1 MFDQKGFRWW
11 LAEPR
16 GAKVPRGWSGLLLV
30 ALALAGFACN
40 SGPET
45 RSGWLS
51 GRALV
56 APGVPL
62 VGATILVDSV
72 DHHDGRGALRRRV
85 AAEALTDEEGYF
97 ETPTYTAS
105 GVLMLTTS
113 GGTFH
118 DPISGRL
125 IELDRDVGMNALHWL
140 ARPFGTAEQTHITP
154 MHALVEARF
163 RRKVIEVRHVRRAL
177 AAAYAQ
183 VGEHFGNVEWE
194 HIEPADLQQ
203 PAIGPTEK
211 VRASWL
217 LGGFALL
224 AADMRE
230 ASGASEHVVNVM
242 TLIDMAKADLRE
254 GELDGNDANDR
265 APGSG
270 LQVGECEAVPPT
282 CQVKAPGCQLSAC
295 RSGCDLFANTFRDG
309 LAAAVRKY
317 IGPAG
322 YPTRW
327 NRTGLSSADAK
338 LMLDALQRNTDPDLF
353 GDACIETAD
362 RSAPTITWEVLR
374 EGQWQPLPE
383 GELVRGALSVRA
395 LAYDDAEAVPS
406 IVLEGLPGERPG
418 PVATTIID
426 TVAESDGTFSLVAI
440 AHDAA
445 GNQRRSTRSL
455 EIDNTAPVLTL
466 DSSGFYVDSQ
476 TGQWWT
482 ADSAPVVRGTL
493 TELHADKVEVV
504 IEGVVVATAALE
516 GESWVVAVPA
526 GKVPTSGAEVTI
538 RATDGAGNVGTVA
551 RSLRLDTTPPSLLV
565 EPSVVYDEANSAEFY
580 DLDNPATNTWLQ
592 RHVTGGAPID
602 LAQSMPPACA
612 TVRKFSHLLFQE
624 LVLGSTGNL
633 NPLRLSL
640 VASDDGVGVAGGSEQ
655 LRVTVRNGASTVE
668 VLPWSTMAGIP
679 LGGNATRFI
688 AGLYRDGPQAIAA
701 LGTMEG
707 EYHVE
712 LRATDKLGR
721 TVVQERCWN
730 HKILAPKLKLTEGAE
745 TGALA
750 TGFDLALYST
760 ALGAAGPAG
769 NVSGKLLSATPQG
782 AAVWQWRVRNY
793 VAAPIYVTVKI
804 PLTDIAVSR
813 GFLVKETFV
822 DWQGTYLSCGTP
834 RPQQPPP
841 QCVIAQTS
849 PAYTGTSSNVDFK
862 DAKFRARMFL
872 GAPGGVNLGAEVLPC
887 TGCTNNDA
895 EQTYTFEIP
904 ARTTP
909 QGSPLQEY
917 VFLTHL
923 RPEAQGFGG
932 VTLRTLLAPSDAV
945 SSDAGPFGEFV
956 INNARLTGRL
966 MTAPSPLYC
975 TAQEFNDELRQWFCT
990 RQERKQTYRAL
1001 TSLEL
1006 SWTRDVVTIFSGSAT
1021 PSLPVTTIRTA
1032 TIRRQTSTWNSATS
1046 LPYP

>member
-1 MFDQKGFRWW
+1 MSRYKGNRWR

-16 GAKVPRGWSGLLLV
+16 GSEAPRGRSGLLLV
-30 ALALAGFACN
+30 ALTLASFACN

-118 DPISGRL
+118 DPFSGRL

-163 RRKVIEVRHVRRAL
+163 RRKVIELRHVRRAL

-203 PAIGPTEK
+203 PAPSPTEK

-230 ASGASEHVVNVM
+230 ASGATENVVNVM

-317 IGPAG
+317 IGPAS

-338 LMLDALQRNTDPDLF
+338 LMLDALQRNADPDLF

-374 EGQWQPLPE
+374 EGRWQPLPE

-406 IVLEGLPGERPG
+406 IVLEGLPSERPG

-466 DSSGFYVDSQ
+466 ESGGFYVDSQ

-482 ADSAPVVRGTL
+482 ADSAPVMRGTL

-602 LAQSMPPACA
+602 LAQSMPPACV

-640 VASDDGVGVAGGSEQ
+640 VASDDGVGVARGTEQ

-679 LGGNATRFI
+679 LGGNATRFV
-688 AGLYRDGPQAIAA
+688 AGLYRDGPQAIPS
-701 LGTMEG
+701 LGSMEG

-730 HKILAPKLKLTEGAE
+730 HRILAPKLRSAGTNPDGGAQ
-745 TGALA
+745 A
-750 TGFDLALYST
+750 TGFAQAMFST
-760 ALGAAGPAG
+760 SLNPVGGQFGDVSAKFLNSNAAGAAIWA
-769 NVSGKLLSATPQG
+769 
-782 AAVWQWRVRNY
+782 WRVRNY
-793 VAAPIYVTVKI
+793 LGVPIYVRVKI
-804 PLTDIAVSR
+804 PMGVNAYVSKTFTVGGTVVQRRTTYEVCGVNPCGLT
-813 GFLVKETFV
+813 
-822 DWQGTYLSCGTP
+822 
-834 RPQQPPP
+834 QPTTTDHSVTNALH
-841 QCVIAQTS
+841 Q
-849 PAYTGTSSNVDFK
+849 NVR
-862 DAKFRARMFL
+862 FRARAYAAA
-872 GAPGGVNLGAEVLPC
+872 GAVLGAEILPC
-887 TGCTNNDA
+887 AGCINDEA
-895 EQTYTFEIP
+895 TQTYMFEIP
-904 ARTTP
+904 ARVTS
-909 QGSPLQEY
+909 QGTALAEY
-917 VFLTHL
+917 VITTHL
-923 RPEAQGFGG
+923 VATQPAGAGLD
-932 VTLRTLLAPSDAV
+932 VLMAPSSPASPD
-945 SSDAGPFGEFV
+945 SGSYGEVLLNGATF
-956 INNARLTGRL
+956 TGRL
-966 MTAPSPLYC
+966 NGAPSAAEYC
-975 TAQEFNDELRQWFCT
+975 IAQEFDSESGRWACT
-990 RQERKQTYRAL
+990 EKGRTQGFRAL
-1001 TSLEL
+1001 RSVKYKTTVVVNTEYQLSPASQVPPTSAASGILL
-1006 SWTRDVVTIFSGSAT
+1006 RDAT
-1021 PSLPVTTIRTA
+1021 WETFEGPLP
-1032 TIRRQTSTWNSATS
+1032 
-1046 LPYP
+1046 